1 MLEIDV
7 ENIVT
12 VRSRN
17 KEAPQTTTSMQN
29 RPKSTKKIFMA
40 RNRNKSIAAD
50 AHQNDYGNFKGQS
63 VLYDN
68 NSQERSKILA
78 ANQST

>member
-1 MLEIDV
+1 
-7 ENIVT
+7 
-12 VRSRN
+12 
-17 KEAPQTTTSMQN
+17 MQN

-78 ANQST
+78 AN